1 MPSQTPLSISTSQV
15 LAEVVDL
22 MIQANNYRRI
32 NRIEDF
38 NRIRQHV
45 IALAVPVLETTTTID
60 GSTFTLIDALTDL
73 GSRPRAVVALERAE
87 HVLTDDNPNIRQRL
101 RQLIEE
107 TNLGPPADGEATL
120 DVCRFYACQACGRLQ
135 QTFAIGCPSC
145 GFLPS
150 TPREIA
156 VATLLTHPLL
166 EMNLVVAVAQHV
178 KNGEKFK
185 DFFPD
190 LDGKVTQRMA
200 SQGWPV
206 YLERQQQKIA
216 EAGVDWL
223 LTLPEASCCSRCQLS
238 LPASDATVCSKCD
251 TCIDFPPMQR
261 AFIAAD
267 RLISLIEDFILLDPS
282 DGAKQML
289 SSIITMRD
297 QAFFYQAIPSLESL
311 MVFRNYWEG
320 QVDLWDWDLEY
331 AFRVR
336 DGQFVS
342 GRNKGEHNALKG
354 AKAKE
359 FASELSLFNRWLFN
373 ETAIA

>member
-1 MPSQTPLSISTSQV
+1 
-15 LAEVVDL
+15 
-22 MIQANNYRRI
+22 
-32 NRIEDF
+32 
-38 NRIRQHV
+38 
-45 IALAVPVLETTTTID
+45 
-60 GSTFTLIDALTDL
+60 
-73 GSRPRAVVALERAE
+73 
-87 HVLTDDNPNIRQRL
+87 
-101 RQLIEE
+101 
-107 TNLGPPADGEATL
+107 
-120 DVCRFYACQACGRLQ
+120 
-135 QTFAIGCPSC
+135 
-145 GFLPS
+145 
-150 TPREIA
+150 
-156 VATLLTHPLL
+156 
-166 EMNLVVAVAQHV
+166 
-178 KNGEKFK
+178 
-185 DFFPD
+185 
-190 LDGKVTQRMA
+190 
-200 SQGWPV
+200 
-206 YLERQQQKIA
+206 
-216 EAGVDWL
+216 
-223 LTLPEASCCSRCQLS
+223 
-238 LPASDATVCSKCD
+238 
-251 TCIDFPPMQR
+251 MQR